1 MRVSLDKIMGTDML
15 TTLEYRRVARTVMRD
30 MGLRCRGT
38 WTDDPLGR
46 GWTSETCDKR
56 TVTISV
62 LDSDNL
68 FGAFVLPEFIDRLRS
83 ELANTYTWGTSTVN
97 SLRVTTGGYIKTEC
111 TLQGKQ

>member
-1 MRVSLDKIMGTDML
+1 ML
-15 TTLEYRRVARTVMRD
+15 TTLEYRRVARTVMKD

-56 TVTISV
+56 TVTMQV

-68 FGAFVLPEFIDRLRS
+68 FGAFVLPEFIDRLRK
-83 ELANTYTWGTSTVN
+83 ELALTYNRGRSTIN

-111 TLQGKQ
+111 TLKGKHS

>member
-1 MRVSLDKIMGTDML
+1 MGRDML

-46 GWTSETCDKR
+46 GWTSSTCDKR
-56 TVTISV
+56 TVTLSV

-68 FGAFVLPEFIDRLRS
+68 FGAFVLPEFVDRLRK
-83 ELANTYTWGTSTVN
+83 ELALTYSKGRSTIN
-97 SLRVTTGGYIKTEC
+97 RLRVTTGGYIKTEC
-111 TLQGKQ
+111 TLRGKHDNE